1 MVWLLSLSKVH
12 GKKVGSNL
20 IHEPKAEENLI
31 GKKWKWSR
39 SVMSNSVTKWTVAH
53 QAPLSKGFSRQEYC
67 VGCHSLLQG
76 IFPPRDGTWVS
87 RIAGKCFTLW
97 ATREGPIPLYPFAII
112 LLYISIYLYS
122 WDGLCLYGG
131 NTIQWGTTANV
142 LKSAVV
148 GVSTK
153 KVSKGY
159 RPELLSTSTL
169 RATCGTLA
177 HRPPVPLEGPGWH
190 QNVLCIWSKPFFF
203 SN

>member
-53 QAPLSKGFSRQEYC
+53 QAPLSKGFSRQEYR

-97 ATREGPIPLYPFAII
+97 ATREAHRYKDLCII
-112 LLYISIYLYS
+112 WLWKWEFKRVTKLSGTTLTDAFYCEQIQLP
-122 WDGLCLYGG
+122 DPPR
-131 NTIQWGTTANV
+131 NTISWFIFQ
-142 LKSAVV
+142 AV
-148 GVSTK
+148 T
-153 KVSKGY
+153 
-159 RPELLSTSTL
+159 
-169 RATCGTLA
+169 
-177 HRPPVPLEGPGWH
+177 
-190 QNVLCIWSKPFFF
+190 
-203 SN
+203 

>member
-39 SVMSNSVTKWTVAH
+39 SVMSDSVTKWTVAH
-53 QAPLSKGFSRQEYC
+53 QAPLSKGFSRQEYR

-97 ATREGPIPLYPFAII
+97 ATREAPAGKNWELIGQRSPADYNPWGCKRVRHDLVTKEQQKLEVLPLKNRTSS
-112 LLYISIYLYS
+112 L
-122 WDGLCLYGG
+122 
-131 NTIQWGTTANV
+131 
-142 LKSAVV
+142 SA
-148 GVSTK
+148 
-153 KVSKGY
+153 
-159 RPELLSTSTL
+159 TS
-169 RATCGTLA
+169 
-177 HRPPVPLEGPGWH
+177 
-190 QNVLCIWSKPFFF
+190 
-203 SN
+203 

>member
-39 SVMSNSVTKWTVAH
+39 SVMSDSVTKWTVAH
-53 QAPLSKGFSRQEYC
+53 QAPLPMGFSRQEYC

-97 ATREGPIPLYPFAII
+97 ATMEAPTGKNWELIGQRSPADYNHGVAKESDMTWWLKNNKNWKYYLWKTGPHPCRQPHKQLEVHLGDVARKQKWNWAPL
-112 LLYISIYLYS
+112 LGTR
-122 WDGLCLYGG
+122 DLCACR
-131 NTIQWGTTANV
+131 T
-142 LKSAVV
+142 
-148 GVSTK
+148 
-153 KVSKGY
+153 
-159 RPELLSTSTL
+159 
-169 RATCGTLA
+169 
-177 HRPPVPLEGPGWH
+177 
-190 QNVLCIWSKPFFF
+190 
-203 SN
+203 